1 MNQTCL
7 DFPQSL
13 TEKYRPMRIAEFA
26 GLATPKRI
34 LTRFA
39 DHPRLISFLFLG
51 PSGTGKTTMALALAN
66 EIQAELHHIGSQE
79 SNLPTLQRICETC
92 CYVPMAGKSFH
103 LVLIDEADQ
112 MSPAAQLYLLSRLDS
127 TEPVPNTIFVFTAN
141 ETDRLQDRF
150 LSRTM
155 RLEFSN
161 YGIQADAAA
170 LLKRIWTTEAPD
182 SAPVNFARIV
192 KETCGNVRAS
202 LMALDRELL
211 MV

>member
-112 MSPAAQLYLLSRLDS
+112 ISPPRSYTCFHGSIPQSRFRIPFSCLLPTKPTGCKIVSCLAQCVWNSPIMGYKPMPPHCSRESGLRRHLTLRLSTLPASSRKPAA
-127 TEPVPNTIFVFTAN
+127 
-141 ETDRLQDRF
+141 
-150 LSRTM
+150 M
-155 RLEFSN
+155 
-161 YGIQADAAA
+161 
-170 LLKRIWTTEAPD
+170 
-182 SAPVNFARIV
+182 
-192 KETCGNVRAS
+192 CGPP
-202 LMALDRELL
+202 
-211 MV
+211 